1 MISQGLIDYL
11 EKNFPNKSPDLKDSE
26 RQIWYKAGQASVV
39 SQLIMILEDNDQNI
53 LKETIIN
60 TRLTNKEK

>member
-39 SQLIMILEDNDQNI
+39 SHLKMILEDKDQNI
-53 LKETIIN
+53 L
-60 TRLTNKEK
+60 